1 MLRLKKRHF
10 SVDMDKDAYWFIIP
24 FFILTFLFII
34 LPIIANIFL
43 SFTNYNIM
51 KMEWVG
57 LSNYKFLFE
66 DKRLWKSLLNTLIF
80 TIFNLPICMV
90 LGLMLALIMKR
101 GLFGHTFF
109 QAGIYIPYI
118 ISMVSAS
125 MIWIFMMEP
134 LNGLFNTILK
144 AMGLK
149 GIKWLYS
156 TDTAMISVII
166 TSVWKNMGY
175 FMVIFLSGLQSIP
188 SYVYEAA
195 RIDGSGAINTFFKI
209 TLPLL
214 RPTTFFLFIT
224 GFNNN
229 FRVFEQVKV
238 MTGGGPENSTTTIVH
253 QIYSRAFSDMKL
265 GYAAAEAILLL
276 LIVSTIT
283 LINFKYSNQGEDL
296 EAI

>member
-1 MLRLKKRHF
+1 MALLPLKGGNTDASLKETSFFGRHGQRCLL
-10 SVDMDKDAYWFIIP
+10 VYHT

-66 DKRLWKSLLNTLIF
+66 DKRLWKSLWNTLIF

-134 LNGLFNTILK
+134 LNGLFNTI
-144 AMGLK
+144 
-149 GIKWLYS
+149 
-156 TDTAMISVII
+156 
-166 TSVWKNMGY
+166 
-175 FMVIFLSGLQSIP
+175 
-188 SYVYEAA
+188 
-195 RIDGSGAINTFFKI
+195 
-209 TLPLL
+209 
-214 RPTTFFLFIT
+214 
-224 GFNNN
+224 
-229 FRVFEQVKV
+229 
-238 MTGGGPENSTTTIVH
+238 
-253 QIYSRAFSDMKL
+253 
-265 GYAAAEAILLL
+265 
-276 LIVSTIT
+276 
-283 LINFKYSNQGEDL
+283 
-296 EAI
+296 